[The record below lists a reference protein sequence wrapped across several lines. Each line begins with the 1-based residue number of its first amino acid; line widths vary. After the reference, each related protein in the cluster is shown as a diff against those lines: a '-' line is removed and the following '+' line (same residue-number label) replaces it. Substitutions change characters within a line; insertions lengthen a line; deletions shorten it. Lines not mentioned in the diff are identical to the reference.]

1 MDASTTAVI
10 GIVTVIIQFLGGII
24 VAGIAWYMK
33 KIISDMSELTKRLT
47 NFEISAPKEY
57 VLKPEY
63 KETMGDIK
71 NMFDKLFVKLDLKQ
85 DKHERSRYDG

>member
-1 MDASTTAVI
+1 MDATTTAVI
-10 GIVTVIIQFLGGII
+10 GIVTVVIQFLGGII
-24 VAGIAWYMK
+24 VAGLAWYMK
-33 KIISDMSELTKRLT
+33 KIITDMGELTRRLT

-63 KETMGDIK
+63 KETIGDIR
-71 NMFDKLFVKLDLKQ
+71 NMFDKLFVKMDLKA